1 MLKFVY
7 CSRRE
12 ARATW
17 QGFARD
23 KDIPRS
29 SKYAKVY
36 DGDVGV
42 GVAVWSGSKRVRIQ
56 WLMILPEHRGRNLQ
70 LRVRD
75 YIGHMHAARHGRCA
89 MLTYCNVWNLASMR
103 NIIRSGGMPYR
114 TTTDTNGAMFVHFK
128 QEYTV

>member
-12 ARATW
+12 ARQTW

-36 DGDVGV
+36 DGNVGV
-42 GVAVWSGSKRVRIQ
+42 GVVVWSGNRRVRIQ
-56 WLMILPEHRGRNLQ
+56 WLMVLPEHRGRNLQ
-70 LRVRD
+70 LRIRD
-75 YIGHMHAARHGRCA
+75 YIGRMHAAEHGNCV
-89 MLTYCNVWNLASMR
+89 MLTYCNAWNLASMR
-103 NIIRSGGMPYR
+103 NIVRSGGMPYR
-114 TTTDTNGAMFVHFK
+114 TTVDKDGSTFVHFK
-128 QEYTV
+128 QEYAI